1 MIPKVEEATLQE
13 DRSSMSISSLVGSSR
28 QESVSTLEIIIAL
41 RGSGDIGDFVSDSM
55 LNATSYRSGLA
66 HDGILKSGKFLAKLH
81 IEKIR
86 DLWEVSGRDM
96 VQVLLV
102 GYSLGAGVAAIAAM
116 ELNEYDFIGKCMYT
130 LYTFYTRYKLMPKS
144 MCIRCQSNWLRLSSI
159 IRFRTKYRNKGLHYD
174 GYR

>member
-1 MIPKVEEATLQE
+1 
-13 DRSSMSISSLVGSSR
+13 LVGSSR
-28 QESVSTLEIIIAL
+28 QESVLEIIIAL

-55 LNATSYRSGLA
+55 INATSYRSGLA
-66 HDGILKSGKFLAKLH
+66 HDGILKSGKFLANLH

-86 DLWEVSGRDM
+86 DLWEVSGRDR

-130 LYTFYTRYKLMPKS
+130 LYTFYTRYNL
-144 MCIRCQSNWLRLSSI
+144 INSNQRI
-159 IRFRTKYRNKGLHYD
+159 Y
-174 GYR
+174 